1 MDILCVSETWL
12 TSDILDRILVFPGY
26 CIHRSDRR
34 VARRT
39 TTEPRSPRGDGVAI
53 ITADNLRVTRLD
65 LNESDPTVESL
76 WLSVGGP
83 GRRTVIVGVINR
95 PPATPTARTLN
106 ILRAELQGA
115 IATGKPV
122 YVLGDFNIN
131 LLNPNGPG
139 VRNFCAMLNDL
150 SLHQLIDKPTHLHPI
165 PTLLDLIVTNQTG
178 LHDFVKILP
187 EPVAD
192 HQPVLLCAPSQRQRR
207 RPTTY
212 VHRAPVGTN
221 RLGCALSEP
230 PVCQLGPAIY
240 RQHGE

>member
-1 MDILCVSETWL
+1 M
-12 TSDILDRILVFPGY
+12 
-26 CIHRSDRR
+26 
-34 VARRT
+34 
-39 TTEPRSPRGDGVAI
+39 
-53 ITADNLRVTRLD
+53 TRLD

-83 GRRTVIVGVINR
+83 GRRTVIVGVIYR

-106 ILRAELQGA
+106 ILRAELSGA
-115 IATGKPV
+115 IAIGKPV

-131 LLNPNGPG
+131 LLNLNGPG
-139 VRNFCAMLNDL
+139 VRNFCAMVNDL

-212 VHRAPVGTN
+212 TVRPWERTDWDALCLN
-221 RLGCALSEP
+221 LLCANWDPLYTASTVNNKLTELMDIWNAA
-230 PVCQLGPAIY
+230 VNT
-240 RQHGE
+240 H